1 MRLTSPRSIIVAF
14 ALLGAGALY
23 ACSSDGAT
31 FVPADHPA
39 ALLTAG
45 DFDTAST
52 GSESSNLMFALQ
64 EAGFPLDTASGMD
77 STTIAGLI
85 AGKDVLF
92 LPEISPDF
100 DAGTEAILKHFVDNG
115 GTIVLVGGYDHIDW
129 VNATFGWSLSNPD
142 EWGDG
147 SPMPRLA
154 GASLTPFAGG
164 PATIASNNGGGSLD
178 IASLPTGARAI
189 YGSPDTTTT
198 TLASVVI
205 LRSGSGHL
213 VYFGWDWFN
222 GAPHGEQDGGW
233 RKLLGASSGF

>member
-1 MRLTSPRSIIVAF
+1 MPLFTPKSIIAAAVF
-14 ALLGAGALY
+14 LGAAGLY
-23 ACSSDGAT
+23 ACGSDDT
-31 FVPADHPA
+31 SFVPADHPA

-77 STTIAGLI
+77 STAIAGLI

-92 LPEISPDF
+92 LPEITPDF

-115 GTIVLVGGYDHIDW
+115 GTIVLVGGYDHIAW
-129 VNATFGWSLSNPD
+129 VNETFGWSLTNPD
-142 EWGDG
+142 EWGEQQ
-147 SPMPRLA
+147 PMPRLS

-164 PATIASNNGGGSLD
+164 PTTIAANDGGGSLE

-189 YGSPDTTTT
+189 YGGPDT
-198 TLASVVI
+198 LAVASVA
-205 LRSGSGHL
+205 LLPSGSGRL
-213 VYFGWDWFN
+213 IYFGWDWYD

-233 RKLLGASSGF
+233 RKLLGDASGF

>member
-1 MRLTSPRSIIVAF
+1 MPVTFPRSLVA
-14 ALLGAGALY
+14 AAVLVIAAGLY
-23 ACSSDGAT
+23 ACGSDGAS

-92 LPEISPDF
+92 LPEITPDF

-147 SPMPRLA
+147 SPMPRLE

-164 PATIASNNGGGSLD
+164 PATIASNNGGGSLA
-178 IASLPTGARAI
+178 ISSLPTGARAI
-189 YGSPDTTTT
+189 YGGPDSAAV
-198 TLASVVI
+198 ASVAI
-205 LRSGSGHL
+205 LRSGSGRL

-233 RKLLGASSGF
+233 RELLGDASGF